1 MDQSRQE
8 AVIFVSMK
16 FLLGRLK
23 KIDRL
28 IISSFI
34 PPLILSFLIALFVL
48 TMQFFWLYIDEIM
61 GKGIGFF
68 QIIELIGYLTVSFVP
83 LALPMSVL
91 LASVMVFGNLG
102 ERYELSSMKSAGI
115 SLLRIMAPLTVM
127 CIGITLFSFLASNF
141 IIPRA
146 NLKFLTRLY
155 DIRRQKPALAI
166 EEGVFNNDFYGYS
179 IYIGKKHADKTSI
192 DDVIIYDQSKN
203 DLIKCTK
210 AKSGKMY
217 TTEHGKR
224 FVLELKDGEQI
235 EEPNPTYRE
244 GGRKNF
250 PFMRTKFNTYV
261 KSFDLDEF
269 DINATDESRFSDN
282 QKMLSNRQILVKID
296 SIKKIIRDGEK
307 KVGLGISKMFDT
319 TNYNLES
326 NSLAHVADTVRR
338 DSIPTD
344 TIHSKEI
351 LDARPAKEDSM
362 RVKEEIQIKKDT
374 FLPKIKVKRN
384 KQTPQPRNIS
394 AMIDSINK
402 AKGVASTLQLTNQA
416 PPKDT
421 VIFDLKPGLKLTHF
435 YELLDSSRKARVFKE
450 TGSAANIVQSE
461 IINVIYTL
469 GSFKK
474 KEVQHW
480 QQYYQKYTLA
490 VACLIF
496 LFIGAPMGAIVRK
509 GGFGYPLLIA
519 IIFFIIY
526 IMASKTFERLT
537 DSMVLNVAVGEWIT
551 TILISLVGVFLT
563 YRASKDVSSNIF
575 TNAQSFIIKQLSKM
589 RKK

>member
-1 MDQSRQE
+1 
-8 AVIFVSMK
+8 MK

-127 CIGITLFSFLASNF
+127 CVGITLFSFLASNY

-192 DDVIIYDQSKN
+192 EDVIIYDQSKN

-217 TTEHGKR
+217 TTERGKR
-224 FVLELKDGEQI
+224 FVLELKDGEQV

-250 PFMRTKFNTYV
+250 PFMRTKFTTYV

-282 QKMLSNRQILVKID
+282 QKMLSNRQILIKID

-326 NSLAHVADTVRR
+326 KSLAHAADSISTQKALMDTTATNLVR
-338 DSIPTD
+338 DS
-344 TIHSKEI
+344 
-351 LDARPAKEDSM
+351 RPPKNDSM
-362 RVKEEIQIKKDT
+362 QINDSVKIIRDTTLSKSKLKPIKKAQR
-374 FLPKIKVKRN
+374 PKY
-384 KQTPQPRNIS
+384 IS
-394 AMIDSINK
+394 TMIDSINK
-402 AKGVASTLQLTNQA
+402 ARGVSSNFDFSKKVPA
-416 PPKDT
+416 KDT
-421 VIFDLKPGLKLTHF
+421 VIFDLKPGLKVTHF
-435 YELLDSSRKARVFKE
+435 YQLLDSSRQARVFKE

-537 DSMVLNVAVGEWIT
+537 DSMVLNVAIGEWIT
-551 TILISLVGVFLT
+551 TLLISLVGVFLT

-575 TNAQSFIIKQLSKM
+575 SNAQSLIIKQVAKL
-589 RKK
+589 RKKRSK